1 MKLQTIL
8 SAILTI
14 FIYLSITAC
23 GEIKGEALCGIWQTN
38 SQYGKMKIEIT
49 PWKGKFHGYMLEYE
63 NGANKVIGKKTEDY
77 IVLYDLIYKDN
88 AYQNGTMLLEA
99 DGEQTC
105 SVSLR
110 MTSANQLTATYNCEG
125 HQSTEI
131 WVRKGH
137 PFPKTSPEN
146 ATTIAETSI
155 AKASSQPTTATKS
168 RTERNAATTTGIA
181 KKATTPTKVSA
192 PSKIEKEA
200 VNNTSPK
207 GTFYVI
213 GIQKTV
219 AYEDIKALEKTM
231 ESLWNTTYNEDF
243 SGKLNNISDQENMY
257 VTYSKYDD
265 PKGKMTIT
273 IGYQVKDLT
282 TIPSGLHGVQV
293 MANEYYVSPLSGNT
307 SDYEGEAWKH
317 FEELVAYRKAT
328 SVDFEVYKFD
338 SNYEV
343 TEASIW
349 IASK

>member
-77 IVLYDLIYKDN
+77 
-88 AYQNGTMLLEA
+88 M
-99 DGEQTC
+99 
-105 SVSLR
+105 R

-257 VTYSKYDD
+257 VTYSKYDK